1 MEVSNFSDFKEEIE
15 KSEIKKS
22 ILEFG
27 NNTFKITT
35 PFDFNDLLDILI
47 LLLLSTVFLFSSTL
61 LFVSLLCF
69 LLFWHRLFMNFRGIG
84 ILEVDFTAKTIRI
97 KNRVFIINILRNLF
111 GIKSKNMF
119 TAIKEIRFEESSL
132 MDKLGFIQQKTTYLL
147 LIETFQDAPIAAS
160 RFVKEEDAKILVR
173 IFEKFL
179 LDKEKIIA

>member
-15 KSEIKKS
+15 KSGLKKS

-27 NNTFKITT
+27 NYTLKITT

-61 LFVSLLCF
+61 LFVSFLCF
-69 LLFWHRLFMNFRGIG
+69 LLFWHRLFLNFRGIG
-84 ILEVDFTAKTIRI
+84 IFKIDFTTKTVRI
-97 KNRVFIINILRNLF
+97 KNRIFIINILRKFF
-111 GIKSKNMF
+111 GVKSENKFN
-119 TAIKEIRFEESSL
+119 AIKEIRYEESSL
-132 MDKLGFIQQKTTYLL
+132 MDKLAFMQSKTTYLL
-147 LIETFQDAPIAAS
+147 LIETSQDAPIAAS
-160 RFVKEEDAKILVR
+160 RFEKEEDAKIMVL